1 MTAATKHAAVTV
13 IYPIEEYSEDKS
25 DANALAA
32 LGATIIWENDDGS
45 SQSVGTGQSLVTA
58 ALPIHAKFALV
69 NGIAYMDGHNWFTS
83 DVILQDANAAD
94 YTAMQTDLTTFPASP
109 PSVPATAFTTDK
121 YNSLTAE
128 GSFITGANPGAGATL
143 DFISEDFEDYFENQ
157 TDSPVFNALL
167 AAAKNG
173 ATVNVI
179 VEGPISG
186 SSATYETCDLSILA
200 YNGANVYVQTY
211 GGSEKISLIVPSSGS
226 TLGWIGSSNA
236 SNYDYIDWG
245 MTIPTSNTSV
255 INQMQTY
262 YNTELSTYAS
272 PSPAPAASPTCSP

>member
-1 MTAATKHAAVTV
+1 
-13 IYPIEEYSEDKS
+13 
-25 DANALAA
+25 L
-32 LGATIIWENDDGS
+32 
-45 SQSVGTGQSLVTA
+45 
-58 ALPIHAKFALV
+58 
-69 NGIAYMDGHNWFTS
+69 
-83 DVILQDANAAD
+83 
-94 YTAMQTDLTTFPASP
+94 
-109 PSVPATAFTTDK
+109 
-121 YNSLTAE
+121 
-128 GSFITGANPGAGATL
+128 
-143 DFISEDFEDYFENQ
+143 NQ